1 MRHIEQTAGTPSAV
15 YIQPTA
21 ATSAKNKR
29 KQGQDQAPQQVL
41 PISSLGSNE
50 GTNYAMPNSICLE
63 ASMGDKPTPINSVQF
78 SLGHNVSEILR
89 LKIIEGKYVD
99 LVLLL
104 KNSNIEDATSE
115 TVFVVGSDG
124 QMVCKQKSAI
134 RINSIEKWTDAFL
147 IFISTFTSVHASK
160 FQDMLKYMHN
170 VRTGADMSLGW
181 KSYDE
186 QFRLKVALDPS
197 KSWALV
203 DTELWV
209 MYIVGGQHSSLVSG
223 GNNGNKCYSFNFQG
237 FCFKKQ
243 CVMNIVVLNVV
254 KATA

>member
-1 MRHIEQTAGTPSAV
+1 
-15 YIQPTA
+15 
-21 ATSAKNKR
+21 
-29 KQGQDQAPQQVL
+29 
-41 PISSLGSNE
+41 
-50 GTNYAMPNSICLE
+50 MPNSICLE
-63 ASMGDKPTPINSVQF
+63 ASIGNKPTPINSVQF
-78 SLGHNVSEILR
+78 SLAHNVSEILR

-99 LVLLL
+99 LALLL
-104 KNSNIEDATSE
+104 KNSVIEDATSE
-115 TVFVVGSDG
+115 RIFVVGSDG

-209 MYIVGGQHSSLVSG
+209 MYIVGANTLLLFLGATMGTNVTPLTF
-223 GNNGNKCYSFNFQG
+223 KG
-237 FCFKKQ
+237 FALKS
-243 CVMNIVVLNVV
+243 NVL
-254 KATA
+254 